1 MEPANKKYV
10 GNKYASPKKIQ
21 EIRISYY
28 LSVYHAV
35 TGGDRFVQRV
45 SKCIYNKEI
54 FDSTRNVKYHIFTG
68 EVGKGVILPSSLGPS
83 LVEGLILYRVS
94 SRPFGA

>member
-28 LSVYHAV
+28 LLVYHAV
-35 TGGDRFVQRV
+35 TVGDRFVQRV